1 MNTELH
7 DRQFFPAALADRL
20 YVIGNPFFNQYLVR
34 GEKASALI
42 EMGISATTDEA
53 VRQLS
58 GIDAKP
64 DYLVVPHPHVDHI
77 NGLNNIRKAF
87 PEAAVVAGKGA
98 PEFVAHPRVA
108 KSLVDE
114 DLYMTDFMAARGI
127 RSVHSP
133 LDTAPSL
140 EGCRIAGDGDEI
152 SLGGVTLSFISVG
165 GHSPGNIVVFIPE
178 LKALIASDSLGFRYA
193 SGLMFP
199 IYFTGFNAYIDT
211 IDRLASLNPA
221 ILGLAHHGTI
231 ASGDIPAVFDMARRS
246 ATEMKESIISDTGSD
261 EQIIARIFD
270 RFYKD
275 DLTLYAKD
283 NIVECCRLLI
293 KRSRE

>member
-1 MNTELH
+1 MDKKFN
-7 DRQFFPAALADRL
+7 DPRSFPAALADRL
-20 YVIGNPFFNQYLVR
+20 YVLGNPFFNQYLIR

-42 EMGISATTDEA
+42 EMGISATTDDA

-58 GIDAKP
+58 EINARP
-64 DYLVVPHPHVDHI
+64 DYLIVAHPHVDHI
-77 NGLNNIRKAF
+77 NGLNNIREAF
-87 PEAAVVAGKGA
+87 PEAAVIAGKGA
-98 PEFVAHPRVA
+98 QEFVAHPKVA
-108 KSLVDE
+108 ASLVAE
-114 DLYMTDFMAARGI
+114 DHFMTGFMAAKGI

-133 LDTAPSL
+133 LDAAPSVA
-140 EGCRIAGDGDEI
+140 GCRIAGDGDEI
-152 SLGGVTLSFISVG
+152 SLGGATLQFISVG

-193 SGLMFP
+193 SGLLFP
-199 IYFTGFNAYIDT
+199 IYFTGFNAYLKT
-211 IDRLASLNPA
+211 IDRLASLSPA
-221 ILGLAHHGTI
+221 ILGLAHYGIT
-231 ASGDIPAVFDMARRS
+231 AGGDIPAMFDMARRA

-275 DLTLYAKD
+275 ELTLYAKE
-283 NIVECCRLLI
+283 NIIECCRLLI